1 MEDMHTNY
9 SMTENI
15 TEECALEQSSSIII
29 HSATD
34 TTTEVP
40 QIVTHSQHAVNKAD
54 CTNFAAIIKHKC
66 CNLRCLSALSVTILQ
81 ACCECYLAMSQE
93 ESQTWL
99 SHMMENQ
106 PMSGRRYH
114 IQHEV
119 CWRKNFLFLI
129 AS

>member
-1 MEDMHTNY
+1 MDDMHTNY

-15 TEECALEQSSSIII
+15 LEECALEHSSSNII
-29 HSATD
+29 STATD
-34 TTTEVP
+34 NTSEVP

-54 CTNFAAIIKHKC
+54 HTNFAAIIKHKC
-66 CNLRCLSALSVTILQ
+66 CSLRCLSVLSVTILQ
-81 ACCECYLAMSQE
+81 ACHVHYLAMSQE

-106 PMSGRRYH
+106 PMTRRQYH

-119 CWRKNFLFLI
+119 LSRKNFLFLI